1 MIQNPNVPLTV
12 HTFTVAVELEP
23 NVDLEH
29 IENKL
34 IDSLTWV
41 EGAGKAE
48 VVQRL
53 KIRNR
58 QMKEDLDIE

>member
-23 NVDLEH
+23 DVDLEH

-34 IDSLTWV
+34 LDSLMWV
-41 EGAGKAE
+41 EGTGKAE

-53 KIRNR
+53 KMRNR
-58 QMKEDLDIE
+58 KREEDLDIE